1 MRRRSAWA
9 MAAVVVAIAVGLAA
23 ASPWAS
29 SAPDGLERVAGDN
42 GFGERAQQ
50 HAAPAAD
57 YADYAAPGID
67 NDRLATGLAGFVG
80 TLVVFGAGYGVALVL
95 RRRAA

>member
-9 MAAVVVAIAVGLAA
+9 MAAMVVAIAVGLAA

-42 GFGERAQQ
+42 GFGERVQQ
-50 HAAPAAD
+50 HAAPA
-57 YADYAAPGID
+57 ADYAAPGID